1 MTRGRLPDFFVI
13 GVVKGGTTSLYTYLD
28 QHPEIFVPRI
38 KETNHFAAADIQHQ
52 YFLPTYAKD
61 VDIDL
66 NRYFKKG
73 MPEVIHIAHVDSTE
87 HYRQLFD
94 IEHNAKRI
102 GDVSN
107 SYMICPS
114 SAEAIHSHDPESRII
129 VVLRNPISRA
139 WSQYLMNI
147 REAKVECNGL
157 IEEFEHDRKRPHT
170 GWGVSHQYLELGH
183 YAEQLN
189 RYYELFP
196 KDQVHV
202 VLYED
207 YRKDPE
213 GVLKRICHFL
223 QVDGDFSFDFSEQRN
238 RASRPRSE
246 GLNRALVNTG
256 ILQTVKGIVPRSL
269 REKGKKLL
277 YTEKGLPEMTE
288 PERDYLIGYYQ
299 EEVDALEK
307 LLGRQVKDL
316 WPEFQKEA

>member
-1 MTRGRLPDFFVI
+1 MKSRLPDFFVI

-28 QHPEIFVPRI
+28 QHPEIFLPRI
-38 KETNHFAAADIQHQ
+38 KETNHFAAADVQHQ

-73 MPEVIHIAHVDSTE
+73 MPEVIHIAHVDSSE
-87 HYRQLFD
+87 HYRQLYD
-94 IEHNAKRI
+94 VEHSAKRV

-114 SAEAIHSHDPESRII
+114 SAESIYAHYPASRIL
-129 VVLRNPISRA
+129 VVLRNPVSRA

-147 REAKVECNGL
+147 REAKTTCDGL
-157 IEEFEHDRKRPHT
+157 IEEFEYDRKRPHT

-183 YAEQLN
+183 YAEQLK
-189 RYYELFP
+189 RYYERFP
-196 KDQVHV
+196 KNQIHV

-207 YRKDPE
+207 YRKSPE
-213 GVLKRICHFL
+213 EVLRGICQFL
-223 QVDGDFSFDFSEQRN
+223 QVREDFSFDFSEQRN

-256 ILQTVKGIVPRSL
+256 ILKAVKGIIPRSF
-269 REKGKKLL
+269 RDRGKKLL

-299 EEVDALEK
+299 EEVESLEQ
-307 LLGRQVKDL
+307 LLGRSLKGH